1 MKAYSDDLR
10 EKVLK
15 ALQSGQPAK
24 EVAPRFDVGISWV
37 YKIRKRFCDTGS
49 YKALPRSGRP
59 RKLNEE
65 DVNKISEMV
74 KINPSLTL
82 VEIKEKGNFTTSCS
96 TIHRAL
102 QRLGHTY
109 KKNTFCGGT
118 KPR

>member
-37 YKIRKRFCDTGS
+37 YKINKRFRDTGS

-65 DVNKISEMV
+65 DVSKISEMV
-74 KINPSLTL
+74 KKNPSLTL
-82 VEIKEKGNFTTSCS
+82 DEIKEKGNFTTSYS
-96 TIHRAL
+96 TIYRAL
-102 QRLGHTY
+102 QRLGHTH
-109 KKNTFCGGT
+109 KKNTFCDGT
-118 KPR
+118 KPC

>member
-10 EKVLK
+10 EKALK

-24 EVAPRFDVGISWV
+24 GIAPRFDVGISWV
-37 YKIRKRFCDTGS
+37 YKIKKRFRDTGS

-82 VEIKEKGNFTTSCS
+82 DEIKGEENFAISCA

-102 QRLGHTY
+102 RRLGHTY
-109 KKNTFCGGT
+109 KKNTFCGRT
-118 KPR
+118 KPG